1 MTSRLQ
7 VFMDGT
13 FCGHIQQSAS
23 GDMRFTYDEGYAAR
37 PDATPLSLS
46 MPLSVI
52 EHRKRS
58 ILPFLDGL
66 ITDNPAAR
74 EAIGRE
80 FDVSPKSPF
89 AILQHTGADVAGA
102 LQIVPPSQEASDA
115 TLPRGGFDVLTESDV
130 ETHLAA
136 VVEEY
141 RDGRAPDSGV
151 GRFSLA
157 GAQPKIAL
165 LRTVE
170 GEWASP
176 SGSTPTTHILKPVA
190 GGFRRIDVVEHMTM
204 RAAGLL
210 GLNVASTSLREFGS
224 IRAFVAERYDRVLVD
239 GTWRRRH
246 QEDLGQALGTSPAKK
261 YQREDGGPGVADV
274 ARLFRSLPRRE
285 DRHPASRAFFMG
297 LMFNVAVEG
306 TDAHIKNYSMLLE
319 GNAARFA
326 PLYDLTTYAPYKS
339 DGQVTRSAM
348 KVGGEYRFSAI
359 GDEQCLSAARALGVE
374 TEDATE
380 ILRHIR
386 SGLVDA
392 FVQARDGITGIDDE
406 TSSFANDVLDS
417 VSRLRR
423 SVGH

>member
-7 VFMDGT
+7 VYMDGT

-23 GDMRFTYDEGYAAR
+23 GDIRFTYDEGYAAR
-37 PDATPLSLS
+37 VDATPLSLS
-46 MPLSVI
+46 MPLSVL

-102 LQIVPPSQEASDA
+102 LQIVPSPEEASDA
-115 TLPRGGFDVLTESDV
+115 TLPGGGFDVLTESDV
-130 ETHLAA
+130 EAQLAA

-141 RDGRAPDSGV
+141 RDGRAPDAGV

-165 LRTVE
+165 LRTTE
-170 GEWASP
+170 HDWARP

-190 GGFRRIDVVEHMTM
+190 GGFRRIDIVEHMTM
-204 RAAGLL
+204 RAAEFL
-210 GLNVASTSLREFGS
+210 GLDVASTSLREFGS
-224 IRAFVAERYDRVLVD
+224 IRAFVAERYDRVQVD
-239 GTWRRRH
+239 GTWRRLH
-246 QEDLGQALGTSPAKK
+246 QEDLGQALGTPPARK

-285 DRHPASRAFFMG
+285 DRHPAARSFFLG

-319 GNAARFA
+319 GNTARFA

-386 SGLVDA
+386 SGLVNA
-392 FVQARDGITGIDDE
+392 FAEARDSITDIDDE

-423 SVGH
+423 SVGD